1 MLFFSWTSSAR
12 AHPVPRNSHDRV
24 VIVRLTPDALV
35 VDYHLEIDEWT
46 VVFKDVPALLDKD
59 ELAKLKTP
67 KEFYDTFTRQYAPIL
82 AGLLTAKLDDQTL
95 ELKCVEEKY
104 KVADSLQCDFVFR
117 APWQLPAGNGRTFSF
132 YEGNFLLEPARVN
145 LSLGRDLSIEVT
157 EKVEPSDTLKKRSLI
172 ELKPGDDAKL
182 RTLKATIRWEPP
194 PVEELLPPPTVAAD
208 PLSPNSVAK
217 PGSAS
222 SLLNLLLDTQR
233 GIWMLLWLAVGLGA
247 IHALTP
253 GHGKTLVAAY
263 LVGER
268 GTVWHALLL
277 GLATTLTHT
286 GIVLGVAALLPLF
299 FSGQVP
305 SGVDAVLGFVGGL
318 LVAGLGGWLLL
329 CRLTNRPDHVHLGGH
344 GHHHHHGHPHHD
356 HHGADHYHDETG
368 TAHPVSQATEP
379 VGLKALI
386 LLGITGG
393 IVPCPEA
400 IVMFVFAIR
409 AQRLWLA
416 FPLLLAFSAG
426 LAAVLIAIGILVVRV
441 KGIAG
446 VHWGESRFFRSLPIS
461 SAAVVT
467 VLGLWLCYD
476 SVHHT
481 P

>member
-1 MLFFSWTSSAR
+1 MFLLIITPKLA
-12 AHPVPRNSHDRV
+12 AHPVPRNAHDRV
-24 VIVRLTPDALV
+24 VIVRLTPEAVLIE
-35 VDYHLEIDEWT
+35 YHLEVDEWT

-67 KEFYDTFTRQYAPIL
+67 KEFYDSFARHYAPLL
-82 AGLLTAKLDDQTL
+82 AGLLNGKLDDHNLEFTCFEQT
-95 ELKCVEEKY
+95 Y
-104 KVADSLQCDFVFR
+104 KVTDSFQCDFVFR
-117 APWQLPAGNGRTFSF
+117 APWKLLPGKGQSFSF

-145 LSLGRDLSIEVT
+145 LSLARDLAIEVT
-157 EKVEPSDTLKKRSLI
+157 DKIEPSDALKKRSLI
-172 ELKPGDDAKL
+172 DLKPGDDAKL
-182 RTLKATIRWEPP
+182 RTLKATVRYDAPP
-194 PVEELLPPPTVAAD
+194 IEELLPAPTIASDLPAATRG
-208 PLSPNSVAK
+208 SPEAA
-217 PGSAS
+217 PT
-222 SLLNLLLDTQR
+222 SLLNLLLDTRR
-233 GIWMLLWLAVGLGA
+233 GFWMLLWLAVGLGA
-247 IHALTP
+247 VHALTP

-277 GLATTLTHT
+277 GLATTVTHT
-286 GIVLGVAALLPLF
+286 GIVLAIAALLPLF

-305 SGVDAVLGFVGGL
+305 SGVDNVLGFVGGL

-329 CRLTNRPDHVHLGGH
+329 RRLANKPDHVHIGGH
-344 GHHHHHGHPHHD
+344 GHHHD
-356 HHGADHYHDETG
+356 HHAADHYHDDDGVARLLPQDT
-368 TAHPVSQATEP
+368 PP

-446 VHWGESRFFRSLPIS
+446 SHWGESRLFRSLPVS
-461 SAAVVT
+461 SALVVT
-467 VLGLWLCYD
+467 LLGLWLCYD
-476 SVHHT
+476 SVHHV